1 MKLALALLLALAL
14 SSTARAD
21 VTYPGQRPASQ
32 QVTAFVNGPARSFWE
47 DRNVW
52 ACPGRDITVWVAP
65 YLDGGDGSAWGRG
78 GDCTVYLTG
87 WLVMDLTADPDMK
100 APAKVRRV
108 LKGDMA
114 KACTAVTHETGH
126 ALGLPHSPT
135 GVMAASGPPVEP
147 PWYCRVWARHLTMG
161 W

>member
-1 MKLALALLLALAL
+1 MKALLAAALLLAIPA
-14 SSTARAD
+14 SARAEIS
-21 VTYPGQRPASQ
+21 YPDQRPATA
-32 QVTAFVNGPARSFWE
+32 QVTQFVNGSARSFWE

-52 ACPGRDITVWVAP
+52 ACQGQQIKVWVAP
-65 YLDGGDGSAWGRG
+65 VLDGSDGSAWGRG
-78 GDCTVYLTG
+78 GDCTVYLTQ
-87 WLVMDLTADPDMK
+87 WLVRDLTAEADMK
-100 APAKVRRV
+100 APVRLRRG
-108 LKGDMA
+108 LKEDMA

-135 GVMAASGPPVEP
+135 GVMAVTGVVEP